1 MHIVDRQSVTQH
13 LTEIIW
19 RTMGYKL
26 YDQYTIFIPAK
37 SRMNWQP
44 ANGRVNMCSHI
55 KAPLPPKVV
64 RSIVWSLPLWVAAQ
78 SLNNSG
84 ESFTRQLQI
93 TFLILQQMQWK
104 GNNGGV
110 FPSLSMYWSCELHL
124 GWFSFKKQPWFK
136 FSRFEACRSVFEFA
150 CFETCWSVGNPPPG
164 LTGYQRVPLSHFQY
178 SQFVAQQTT
187 FFSMLYIHGLNESGH
202 DLTMW
207 LKVLAFRVFWDCRLD
222 LYSSSSN
229 LQSHQESFRD
239 FAINPEKLLKKY
251 FHQ

>member
-13 LTEIIW
+13 LNEIIW

-26 YDQYTIFIPAK
+26 YDQQYTILSPAK

-110 FPSLSMYWSCELHL
+110 VPSLSMCSGAVNYIL
-124 GWFSFKKQPWFK
+124 GDF
-136 FSRFEACRSVFEFA
+136 
-150 CFETCWSVGNPPPG
+150 
-164 LTGYQRVPLSHFQY
+164 L
-178 SQFVAQQTT
+178 
-187 FFSMLYIHGLNESGH
+187 
-202 DLTMW
+202 
-207 LKVLAFRVFWDCRLD
+207 LKSSLD
-222 LYSSSSN
+222 LNFHVSKPVDLYLN
-229 LQSHQESFRD
+229 LHV
-239 FAINPEKLLKKY
+239 LKPAGP
-251 FHQ
+251 

>member
-1 MHIVDRQSVTQH
+1 
-13 LTEIIW
+13 
-19 RTMGYKL
+19 MGYKL
-26 YDQYTIFIPAK
+26 YDQYTILSPAK

-110 FPSLSMYWSCELHL
+110 FPSLSMYSGTVNYIL
-124 GWFSFKKQPWFK
+124 GDFLLKNSLDLNFHVSICIWICMFWNLPVRRKPT
-136 FSRFEACRSVFEFA
+136 SRPHWLSKGS
-150 CFETCWSVGNPPPG
+150 T
-164 LTGYQRVPLSHFQY
+164 LPLSIFSIRCSTNNFFLNVIHSWFEWMIWRCGWRYWHF
-178 SQFVAQQTT
+178 
-187 FFSMLYIHGLNESGH
+187 
-202 DLTMW
+202 
-207 LKVLAFRVFWDCRLD
+207 
-222 LYSSSSN
+222 
-229 LQSHQESFRD
+229 ESFEIAGSIYIPPAQTSK
-239 FAINPEKLLKKY
+239 AIKKVSETS
-251 FHQ
+251 Q

>member
-1 MHIVDRQSVTQH
+1 
-13 LTEIIW
+13 
-19 RTMGYKL
+19 MGYKL
-26 YDQYTIFIPAK
+26 YDQYTILSPAK

-104 GNNGGV
+104 GNNCGV
-110 FPSLSMYWSCELHL
+110 VPSLSMYWSCELHL
-124 GWFSFKKQPWFK
+124 GWFSFEKQPWFK

-150 CFETCWSVGNPPPG
+150 CFETYRSVGNPPPG

-187 FFSMLYIHGLNESGH
+187 FFLNVIHSWFEWMIWRCGWRYWH
-202 DLTMW
+202 
-207 LKVLAFRVFWDCRLD
+207 F
-222 LYSSSSN
+222 
-229 LQSHQESFRD
+229 ESFEIAD
-239 FAINPEKLLKKY
+239 SIYIPPAQTSKAIKKVSETS
-251 FHQ
+251 Q